1 MSGAQAMFDHF
12 PTTHATWIAERVTL
26 SVDPDAA
33 PSLARAA
40 RAELNAHV
48 MQRYFAPLCA
58 YVKGSAWRDFGE
70 AADLVNGF
78 FASRLERPEYLLQWR
93 ESGLALRRWLIN
105 GLLLH
110 LHERARAQRRQHRR
124 GEPVDPLVLDRMGPD
139 DSGDPDGERAMDR
152 AWAEAVVQ
160 AAVRDTVQELDRAG
174 RAQAWLAFRRHFVE
188 GVPYDAVARETG
200 DTVKSLKAQ
209 TKLVQRWLRASIGRV
224 LQQDGVSAETLEAE
238 TDRLVALLLGS

>member
-1 MSGAQAMFDHF
+1 
-12 PTTHATWIAERVTL
+12 
-26 SVDPDAA
+26 
-33 PSLARAA
+33 
-40 RAELNAHV
+40 
-48 MQRYFAPLCA
+48 
-58 YVKGSAWRDFGE
+58 
-70 AADLVNGF
+70 
-78 FASRLERPEYLLQWR
+78 
-93 ESGLALRRWLIN
+93 
-105 GLLLH
+105 
-110 LHERARAQRRQHRR
+110 
-124 GEPVDPLVLDRMGPD
+124 
-139 DSGDPDGERAMDR
+139 MDR

-238 TDRLVALLLGS
+238 TDRLVALLLHT

>member
-1 MSGAQAMFDHF
+1 M
-12 PTTHATWIAERVTL
+12 
-26 SVDPDAA
+26 
-33 PSLARAA
+33 
-40 RAELNAHV
+40 
-48 MQRYFAPLCA
+48 
-58 YVKGSAWRDFGE
+58 
-70 AADLVNGF
+70 
-78 FASRLERPEYLLQWR
+78 
-93 ESGLALRRWLIN
+93 
-105 GLLLH
+105 
-110 LHERARAQRRQHRR
+110 
-124 GEPVDPLVLDRMGPD
+124 DPLVLDRMGPD

-188 GVPYDAVARETG
+188 GVAYDALARETG

-224 LQQDGVSAETLEAE
+224 LQQDGVPVETLEAE

>member
-1 MSGAQAMFDHF
+1 MADSAGTSDHF

-93 ESGLALRRWLIN
+93 ESGLALRRLLIN

-139 DSGDPDGERAMDR
+139 DSRDPDGERAMDR

-188 GVPYDAVARETG
+188 GVAYDALARETG

-224 LQQDGVSAETLEAE
+224 LQQDGVPVETLEAE